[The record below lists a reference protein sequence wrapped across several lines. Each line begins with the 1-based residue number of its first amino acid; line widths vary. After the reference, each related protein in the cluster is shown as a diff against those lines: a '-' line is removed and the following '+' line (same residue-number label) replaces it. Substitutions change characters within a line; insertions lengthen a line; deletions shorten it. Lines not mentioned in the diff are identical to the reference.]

1 MQVEIWKGSA
11 EEETSLQK
19 ELIFWLQSDNIIF
32 SAFSEGKKHIVA
44 KKLPFEKLT
53 GNNKPKK

>member
-32 SAFSEGKKHIVA
+32 SAFSEGKKHIVG